1 MKPLRQD
8 PIFNNLW
15 RMINIIIALGTLAAA
30 YGGIVNP
37 EITSIPAILA
47 MTFPLWLLLSVIVIV
62 IAICIPGM
70 RKTATIPAIGIACCI
85 GPILAYAPMHFSTPA
100 INEDPQ
106 EPSFTLLS
114 YNTLAFNDI
123 QRDSIITDKELI
135 KQAID
140 NGARNPTASYIISTD
155 ADILCLQEFRGPF
168 PSEPLF
174 YTKEQV
180 DTLKRM
186 YPYYRPFHGEDI
198 MSRFPL
204 KAVELR
210 QPQSPYAWFG
220 AAIADI
226 QGHRTLLVSLH
237 LQSIGLNNADKEL
250 FRNLTDGDVESKSQI
265 KQVRSQLLGKLSNA
279 FKERAK
285 QARMLREQIDSIG
298 IENVIVAGDFNDIPD
313 CFALRELCRDDFKSA
328 FASAGCGPEIT
339 YHANRFYFHID
350 HILYRGAM
358 RAVAYQRGVCPNSDH
373 YPIMARFVWDD

>member
-62 IAICIPGM
+62 IGICIPGM

-180 DTLKRM
+180 DTL
-186 YPYYRPFHGEDI
+186 
-198 MSRFPL
+198 
-204 KAVELR
+204 
-210 QPQSPYAWFG
+210 
-220 AAIADI
+220 
-226 QGHRTLLVSLH
+226 
-237 LQSIGLNNADKEL
+237 
-250 FRNLTDGDVESKSQI
+250 
-265 KQVRSQLLGKLSNA
+265 
-279 FKERAK
+279 
-285 QARMLREQIDSIG
+285 
-298 IENVIVAGDFNDIPD
+298 
-313 CFALRELCRDDFKSA
+313 
-328 FASAGCGPEIT
+328 
-339 YHANRFYFHID
+339 
-350 HILYRGAM
+350 
-358 RAVAYQRGVCPNSDH
+358 
-373 YPIMARFVWDD
+373 